1 MLSATENKKANH
13 LASEKSPY
21 LQQHV
26 YNPVDWYPWG
36 DEAFERARKEDKPIF
51 LSIGYST
58 CHWCHVMERE
68 SFEDENV
75 AAYLRENFISIKVDR
90 EERPDVDA
98 IYMAAVQAMS
108 GQGGWPMTVFITPD
122 LNPFFGSTYFPPEP
136 KFGRPSFLQ
145 LIGKIAEMWKND
157 KQSLIESSQALTEA
171 IKANSKAATGAE
183 LLSKELVDRCY
194 QYFYQAYDPNEGGWG
209 NAPKFPRPVQFE
221 FLFNYYFN
229 YKEEY
234 AKEMALHTLRKM
246 ANGGMRDQLA
256 GGFHRYSVDTYWRVP
271 HFEKMLYDNAQL
283 IHAYVDAY
291 QITHDPFYSDVA
303 SDTIDYILREMT
315 SSEGGFYSAED
326 ADSEGEEGTF
336 YVWTSQELRDMLDP
350 FDAKL
355 ALYYF
360 GFMPQGNFEHGKN
373 VLHVSHTI
381 EEAASAFEVSI
392 EEINASLRKTREKLH
407 AERAKRIRPHLDD
420 KILTSWNGMMIGA
433 MARTGAVLKKP
444 EYVKA
449 AEKSASFIWDNL
461 RKDGQLMHRYRD
473 GETKFPGYLE
483 TYAFLIQGFIHL
495 YNATLDTLW
504 IERAVELQQEQ
515 DAKLW
520 DSESGAYFM
529 SQPSSDL
536 VVRTKNEYDGAEPSG
551 NSVAANNLLE
561 LATLTGDD
569 SYADRADRTVNAL
582 LASVQQYPFAMP
594 LLMVAGQ
601 RILQG
606 SKEIV
611 LSAEAR
617 SGLAEYVGE
626 LRARFLPGV
635 GVLVNTPDA
644 SPISEFAKSQ
654 ITIGGMSTAYVCKEK
669 ACELPTTDLAAFKEV
684 LDKI

>member
-1 MLSATENKKANH
+1 MSLQNKKANH

-36 DEAFERARKEDKPIF
+36 EEAFERARKEDKPIF
-51 LSIGYST
+51 LSVGYST

-75 AAYLRENFISIKVDR
+75 ATFLRENFISIKVDR

-108 GQGGWPMTVFITPD
+108 GQGGWPMTVFLTPE
-122 LNPFFGSTYFPPEP
+122 LNPFFGSTYFPPQP
-136 KFGRPSFLQ
+136 NFGRPSFMQ

-157 KQSLIESSQALTEA
+157 KQSLVESSQALTEA
-171 IKANSKAATGAE
+171 IKSNSKTSTGAE
-183 LLSKELVDRCY
+183 LLSKEVVDHCY
-194 QYFYQAYDPNEGGWG
+194 TYFTRAYDPHEGGWG

-229 YKEEY
+229 YKNEE
-234 AKEMALHTLRKM
+234 AKEMALFTLRKM

-256 GGFHRYSVDTYWRVP
+256 GGFHRYSVDQHWRVP

-283 IHAYVDAY
+283 IHSYVDAY
-291 QITHDPFYSDVA
+291 QITHDSFYSDVA
-303 SDTIDYILREMT
+303 SDTIDYVLREMT
-315 SSEGGFYSAED
+315 SPEGGFYSAED

-355 ALYYF
+355 ALYYY

-381 EEAASAFEVSI
+381 EEASSAFEVTVD
-392 EEINASLRKTREKLH
+392 EIKASLAKTRQLLH
-407 AERAKRIRPHLDD
+407 AERAKRVRPHLDD

-433 MARTGAVLKKP
+433 MARTGAVLGKQTYI
-444 EYVKA
+444 EA
-449 AEKSASFIWDNL
+449 AVRAANFIWDNL
-461 RKDGQLMHRYRD
+461 RKDGELLHRYRD
-473 GETKFPGYLE
+473 GETKFSGYLE
-483 TYAFLIQGFIHL
+483 TYAFLIQGLLHL
-495 YNATLDTLW
+495 YRATLDITW
-504 IERAVELQQEQ
+504 IRRALELQSEQ
-515 DAKLW
+515 DKKLW
-520 DSESGAYFM
+520 DEENGAYFM
-529 SQPSSDL
+529 SQASSDL

-551 NSVAANNLLE
+551 NSVAAINLLE
-561 LATLTGDD
+561 LASLTGDD
-569 SYADRADRTVNAL
+569 SYADRAERTVNAV

-611 LSAEAR
+611 LSGTSNKEIDGYLSQIR
-617 SGLAEYVGE
+617 DRY
-626 LRARFLPGV
+626 LPGV
-635 GVLVNTPDA
+635 TLLVNTGDTKPL
-644 SPISEFAKSQ
+644 SEFAKSQ
-654 ITIGGMSTAYVCKEK
+654 VAIGNKATAYVCKERT
-669 ACELPTTDLAAFKEV
+669 CELPITELNAFQDL
-684 LDKI
+684 LDRL